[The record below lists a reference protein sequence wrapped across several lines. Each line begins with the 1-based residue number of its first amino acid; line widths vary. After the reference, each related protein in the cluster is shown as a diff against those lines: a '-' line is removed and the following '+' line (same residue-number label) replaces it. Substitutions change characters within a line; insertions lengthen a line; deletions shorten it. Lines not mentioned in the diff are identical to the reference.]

1 MAEKQQHHFLIIAY
15 PFQSHIN
22 PCINLAK
29 HLISSTGADITL
41 STTVSAHRRM
51 FSSISK
57 PDQEVN
63 DGLITYIPFSDGFDE
78 GFKSGSMDPKEFVSH
93 FRAKSQPNVSTLVGD
108 LAAAGRPATC
118 IIRTIFLEWVAE
130 VAGEYGIP
138 SVLYWIQ
145 AATMFTTY
153 YHYFH
158 GFENLIRSHADDPL
172 FTVCFPGL
180 KPLQIR
186 DLPSFFTDTENT
198 FHISLLDCFRGVF
211 QVLERDGRVLVN
223 TFKALEAEAL
233 DSVNNPQTLS
243 LFAVG
248 SCGPLSGGAGH
259 LFKEDEKKYM
269 EWLDTKEEGSVVY
282 VSFGSFSLMKKE
294 QKEEMVRG
302 LKESKRPF
310 LWVVRKDN
318 REEGEGVIEIEEG
331 GGEDGMVVE
340 WCDQVRV
347 LAHRAVGCFVAHC
360 GWNSTLES
368 LVCGVPMVGVP
379 QWTDQYMNAKLV
391 ESLWGCGVRGEVDG
405 DGVLQGEEL
414 VRCLELVM
422 GEGEKGVEIRNKA
435 KVWRDKA
442 LEAAADGG
450 SSDVNLKA
458 FVEHISE

>member
-15 PFQSHIN
+15 PLQSHIN

-29 HLISSTGADITL
+29 YLMSSTGSAVTL

-63 DGLITYIPFSDGFDE
+63 DGLVTYIPFSDGFDE
-78 GFKSGSMDPKEFVSH
+78 GSKRGSMDFKEFILV
-93 FRAKSQPNVSTLVGD
+93 KSQPNVSTLVGD
-108 LAAAGRPATC
+108 LAAAGRPVTC
-118 IIRTIFLEWVAE
+118 MIRTMFLEWVAE
-130 VAGEYGIP
+130 VASEHGIP

-145 AATMFTTY
+145 AATVFAAY

-172 FTVCFPGL
+172 STVCFPGL

-186 DLPSFFTDTENT
+186 DLPSSFVDTVNT
-198 FHISLLDCFRGVF
+198 FHISFLDCFRDVF

-223 TFKALEAEAL
+223 TFKAFEAEAL

-243 LFAVG
+243 LFVVG
-248 SCGPLSGGAGH
+248 SCGPLSGVAGY

-302 LKESKRPF
+302 LKESKKPF

-318 REEGEGVIEIEEG
+318 REEGEGVLEIEEG
-331 GGEDGMVVE
+331 GEDGIVVE

-347 LAHRAVGCFVAHC
+347 LAHRAVGCLSGLVDGTSAVGELGVC
-360 GWNSTLES
+360 GRRWWRSAGWIWISVRMRNWWR
-368 LVCGVPMVGVP
+368 VCGV
-379 QWTDQYMNAKLV
+379 V
-391 ESLWGCGVRGEVDG
+391 E
-405 DGVLQGEEL
+405 
-414 VRCLELVM
+414 
-422 GEGEKGVEIRNKA
+422 
-435 KVWRDKA
+435 
-442 LEAAADGG
+442 
-450 SSDVNLKA
+450 
-458 FVEHISE
+458 